1 MSYEDTL
8 KRLGNSTARSLLAI
22 FEQWQDA
29 QITTAVANQL
39 MRTVLLTAKQQGA
52 NFGVLSFQAFMK
64 TTTGVAGVLQAD
76 MQALTAAEVAAM
88 QQRIDEILGGPVA
101 DMPLALERMGFNSP
115 VRSTTESFRR
125 AMIKDGRSE
134 GYIRGLEST
143 ACEICQWIYKDGHVY
158 PVDKPMWRHPGCVCA
173 QVPITNVKEYR
184 GR

>member
-8 KRLGNSTARSLLAI
+8 KRLGSSTAKSLLAI
-22 FEQWQDA
+22 FEQWQA
-29 QITTAVANQL
+29 EQITTQVASEL

-52 NFGVLSFQAFMK
+52 NFGVLSFHAYMQ
-64 TTTGVAGVLQAD
+64 TTTGVAGELLAD
-76 MQALTAAEVAAM
+76 MQALTPGEIMAM
-88 QQRIDEILGGPVA
+88 QQRINEILGGPVE

-125 AMIKDGRSE
+125 AMLKDGRSV

-143 ACEICQWIYKDGHVY
+143 ACQICQWIYKEGHVY

-173 QVPITNVKEYR
+173 QVPITNLEEYR